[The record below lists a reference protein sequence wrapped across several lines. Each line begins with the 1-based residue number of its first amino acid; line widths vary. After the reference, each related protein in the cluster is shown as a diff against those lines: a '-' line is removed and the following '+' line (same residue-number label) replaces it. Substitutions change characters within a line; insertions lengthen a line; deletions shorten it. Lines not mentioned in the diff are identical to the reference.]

1 MLWIG
6 VHLPLLS
13 LESFAGTLGPAQA
26 GRPLALVEAHRIVQ
40 ADAAAR
46 ERGVRPGLKRATAL
60 ALAPELLLGQADA
73 RRDAQSLQ
81 AVTHAALAFTPAVA
95 CNDEPGRAGVRLE
108 VQASLRYFRGLP
120 ALLQRLQ
127 QALAPL
133 GHQLQIAT
141 APTALGAALLAQW
154 RGDLA
159 LGPHSTD
166 LAPLRRWLDA
176 APVWLL
182 GPGREHWEALQGMGL
197 HTLSDL
203 RKLPRSGVAR
213 RFSPELLNEL
223 DRARGDAPEPH
234 QWIELP
240 PRFDSRLEL
249 FARADTSEQVLA
261 GARVLLAR
269 LVAWAQARHGRIP
282 HFSLLMHHEPRH
294 RSDSQIPASTPLDI
308 ESAEPATD
316 IGHLQQLLTERLS
329 RLPLLAPALE
339 LSLHCDALV
348 PGAPPNAELFPTRAS
363 QGSGLTRLVERLQAR
378 LGREQVCSLRPV
390 ADHRPERATVAEP
403 ADAAATAAAVLAGRA
418 LDASLLLPCPL
429 AADAQPGHAVADL
442 RVSRPVWLLP
452 EPLPLSERA
461 GQPWFEG
468 RPLQLLAGPE
478 RIESGWWDSELV
490 TRDYFIAG
498 QHDGAQLWIFCERL
512 PQPAGQGSG
521 WFLHGRFG

>member
-6 VHLPLLS
+6 LHLPQLS
-13 LESFAGTLGPAQA
+13 LESFASTLGPHQA
-26 GRPLALVEAHRIVQ
+26 DRPLALIEEHRVVQ

-46 ERGVRPGLKRATAL
+46 ERGVRPGIKRVTAL
-60 ALAPELLLGQADA
+60 ALAPDLLMGQADY
-73 RRDAQSLQ
+73 RRDAEALQ
-81 AVTHAALAFTPAVA
+81 AVAHAALAFTPSVS
-95 CNDEPGRAGVRLE
+95 CNDEPGRAGLRLE
-108 VQASLRYFRGLP
+108 VQASLRYFGGLP
-120 ALLQRLQ
+120 ALLQRLKE
-127 QALAPL
+127 ALAPL

-154 RGDLA
+154 RSDLA

-166 LAPLRRWLDA
+166 LLQLRRWLDE

-197 HTLSDL
+197 RNLSDL

-223 DRARGDAPEPH
+223 DRARGDMPEPH
-234 QWIELP
+234 AWITLP

-261 GARVLLAR
+261 GARMLLAR
-269 LVAWAQARHGRIP
+269 LVAWAQAGHGRIP
-282 HFSLLMHHEPRH
+282 GFRLSMHHEQRH
-294 RSDSQIPASTPLDI
+294 RSDTSTTASTELAVAL
-308 ESAEPATD
+308 AEPAAD
-316 IGHLQQLLTERLS
+316 AGYLQQLLAERLG
-329 RLPLLAPALE
+329 RLPLAAPALE
-339 LSLHCDALV
+339 LSLHCDSLV
-348 PGAPPNAELFPTRAS
+348 PGAAPNAELFPTRAS
-363 QGSGLTRLVERLQAR
+363 EGTGLTRLVERLQAR

-403 ADAAATAAAVLAGRA
+403 ADAAAAGKATTLAA
-418 LDASLLLPCPL
+418 LDSRLLLPAPSI
-429 AADAQPGHAVADL
+429 DG

-452 EPLPLSERA
+452 EPLPLAERA

-478 RIESGWWDSELV
+478 RIESGWWDGDLV
-490 TRDYFIAG
+490 TRDYFIAS
-498 QHDGAQLWIFCERL
+498 QHDGALLWLFCERV
-512 PQPAGQGSG
+512 PQPKSQGNG
-521 WFLHGRFG
+521 WFLHGRFA